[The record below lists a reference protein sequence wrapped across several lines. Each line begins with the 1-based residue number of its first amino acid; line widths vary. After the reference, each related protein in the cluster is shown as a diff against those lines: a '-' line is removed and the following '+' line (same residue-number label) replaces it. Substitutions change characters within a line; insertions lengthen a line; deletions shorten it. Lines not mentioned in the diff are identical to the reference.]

1 MSAPGIDDGDGVAG
15 RRAGGR
21 ATDDRGDGHPALRR
35 VFVHALA
42 LLGLMLSASGTAG
55 LLRLVLELLG
65 GPRVAGSAAGGLALG
80 LSLLI
85 VGLPVWLV
93 AWRAAQRGVA
103 DEPRDARS
111 RPRRLFLAVVR
122 IIALAI
128 ASFHAFEVG
137 AWLLG
142 VDAYDAAALARLAV
156 WGVVWGYHER
166 VAAEVPFG
174 TSATRRLDRLYLYL
188 VSTVGLISLA
198 GGAGSALAGSLERLY
213 DRLVRPASVLIDGG
227 TGLRTALL
235 GAAIGALVWWWHW
248 GVRARDDRHATGW
261 HVHLFLVG
269 VLGGAV
275 TAVVGASQ
283 LVYGVLVWLLFA
295 VEGPLDEHFASAPAA
310 VATLLVGLVVWGY
323 HRAVVREQAPSG
335 TWSGP
340 ERVYRHLM
348 VAVGVLTTA
357 GGVATV
363 LTFGLEVVLP
373 SDTLVDAAELGRRAL
388 AAGLTLLLIGV
399 PLWATGWT
407 RIERVAAANPRERRS
422 GARRALIFG
431 MFGLSTLVATGAL
444 GTLLYTSFEALF
456 SGTWSL
462 DVLADQRWSLA
473 LLLTAGAI
481 SAHYGLVLGEDRRA
495 LPAAEPDEEQAAPP
509 TLQRVTVL
517 AARPHALARQL
528 ADDLDVPVDA
538 WIRLDAA
545 AVTTAVDDEEGVVVD
560 LDALVAR
567 LRELEAPEALVEVS
581 PSRLDGAARPWEV
594 VPLERDADR

>member
-1 MSAPGIDDGDGVAG
+1 MSDETRDDGIDDGQ
-15 RRAGGR
+15 
-21 ATDDRGDGHPALRR
+21 TTLRR
-35 VFVHALA
+35 VFIHALA
-42 LLGLMLSASGTAG
+42 LLGLMLSASGAAG
-55 LLRLVLELLG
+55 LLRLLLELFG
-65 GPRVAGSAAGGLALG
+65 GTSVAGSNAGGLALG

-85 VGLPVWLV
+85 VGLPVWLL
-93 AWRAAQRGVA
+93 AWRAAQRGIT
-103 DEPRDARS
+103 DEPRDAGS

-122 IIALAI
+122 AVALAI

-137 AWLLG
+137 TWLLG

-156 WGVVWGYHER
+156 WGAVWGYHER
-166 VAAEVPFG
+166 IATEVPFG
-174 TSATRRLDRLYLYL
+174 SSATRRLDRLYLYL
-188 VSTVGLISLA
+188 VSTVGLLLLA
-198 GGAGSALAGSLERLY
+198 GGAGTALTQSLERVY
-213 DRLVRPASVLIDGG
+213 DRLVRPEAVLIEGG
-227 TGLRTALL
+227 SGLRTALL

-261 HVHLFLVG
+261 HIHLFIVG

-283 LVYGVLVWLLFA
+283 VVYGVLVWLLFA
-295 VEGPLDEHFASAPAA
+295 VEGPLDEHFAAAPAA
-310 VATLLVGLVVWGY
+310 VATLVVGLVVWGY

-348 VAVGVLTTA
+348 VAIGVLTTA
-357 GGVATV
+357 GGVATI

-407 RIERVAAANPRERRS
+407 RIERVAAASPRERRS

-444 GTLLYTSFEALF
+444 GTLLYTTFEALF

-462 DVLADQRWSLA
+462 DVLAEQRWSLA

-481 SAHYGLVLGEDRRA
+481 SAHYGLVLREDRRA
-495 LPAAEPDEEQAAPP
+495 LPAPEHEEEPVAPP

-528 ADDLDVPVDA
+528 AGDLDIPVDA
-538 WIRLDAA
+538 WTRLDVTAGAA
-545 AVTTAVDDEEGVVVD
+545 AVDDEEGVVVD

-567 LRELEAPEALVEVS
+567 LRGLQAPEALVEVS
-581 PSRLDGAARPWEV
+581 PSRLDGAARPWAV
-594 VPLERDADR
+594 IPLERDDGR